1 MRFAKW
7 LGCAAWAGSWYLM
20 YLEVTRWRHV
30 KPSLAFNSDPIP
42 GTDIRPRPGLPLILV
57 YITCAVAP
65 VTVMAVLIRERQT
78 GRLPAR
84 RAADEAGPLRVGP
97 ALLQSA
103 ASVRENQEHQP
114 ERARGS
120 PHTSAGRALAGAAPV
135 G

>member
-1 MRFAKW
+1 MRLAKW

-57 YITCAVAP
+57 YITCAAAP
-65 VTVMAVLIRERQT
+65 LTVIAVLVRERQT

-84 RAADEAGPLRVGP
+84 READDVGPLRVQP

-103 ASVRENQEHQP
+103 APVREN
-114 ERARGS
+114 
-120 PHTSAGRALAGAAPV
+120 
-135 G
+135 